1 MESSVDAKGV
11 KVTYITAVCWE
22 WMGSFLK
29 GDQEGLTM
37 ADNGGQ
43 RGGQLARL
51 SGRYGVPGPDTSMV
65 RRTCWHGRFHL
76 SGFQVYTDPTAVC

>member
-1 MESSVDAKGV
+1 MVSSVDAKGV

-37 ADNGGQ
+37 ADF
-43 RGGQLARL
+43 
-51 SGRYGVPGPDTSMV
+51 PI
-65 RRTCWHGRFHL
+65 
-76 SGFQVYTDPTAVC
+76 TDPTAVC